1 MTLTSRVGGE
11 GGLNMAVDFCD
22 YFWGEKH
29 DGFQVL
35 YQNMK
40 SGLTATKDL
49 TDAVRETALMQENNS
64 KVIQACLL
72 CPYNSL
78 FCIAELF

>member
-1 MTLTSRVGGE
+1 
-11 GGLNMAVDFCD
+11 MAVDFCD

-49 TDAVRETALMQENNS
+49 TDAVRETALMQENTS
-64 KVIQACLL
+64 KVNIEVLAVSIHFYILHCRAI
-72 CPYNSL
+72 PRS
-78 FCIAELF
+78 ASS